1 MELNARFNGECTGKT
16 KVKNWL
22 KLGKEKT
29 KKEKD
34 SLDLINEKINIITK
48 EEYKQTLE
56 LLDNYGPLLSA
67 DEVTK
72 VLGICK
78 KNVINNLIKPG
89 ILPNFG
95 LLKRGYSVKK
105 TDLASFLTSNNFLP
119 NVPTRGII
127 KTNNN

>member
-1 MELNARFNGECTGKT
+1 MELNTRFNGEYTGKT
-16 KVKNWL
+16 EVKNWL

-29 KKEKD
+29 KK
-34 SLDLINEKINIITK
+34 INEKINIITK

-67 DEVTK
+67 DEVAE

-95 LLKRGYSVKK
+95 LSKRAFYVKK